1 LNGRRRWSLGLHVR
15 CCRKRFTF
23 AISSPDEFLYALF
36 LPSVVDCLILLSP
49 AFYGNEWLLMWSHA
63 LKITYSLSHYGFFT

>member
-23 AISSPDEFLYALF
+23 AISSPDEFL
-36 LPSVVDCLILLSP
+36 LIMLAILHVLHTLYP
-49 AFYGNEWLLMWSHA
+49 DILE
-63 LKITYSLSHYGFFT
+63 I